1 MRKLNL
7 SDVFAC
13 SRLIRTLGLK
23 NELRAIMEKS
33 KSNNKGK
40 VNGKDEDDSVDVEQ
54 VGIDAILAIMNAA
67 ANEGADTAAY
77 ALLGPIFEME
87 PQKVAEMPLDDL
99 IGNLKK
105 LASEND
111 LSRFFT
117 QAANLTTS
125 HSLT

>member
-13 SRLIRTLGLK
+13 SRLIKTLGLK
-23 NELRAIMEKS
+23 NELRAIMGKH
-33 KSNNKGK
+33 KNDNKDKGG
-40 VNGKDEDDSVDVEQ
+40 NVDVEQ
-54 VGIDAILAIMNAA
+54 IGIDAILAIMNAA

-87 PQKVAEMPLDDL
+87 PQKVAEMPLEDL
-99 IGNLKK
+99 ILNLKQ
-105 LASEND
+105 LAAEND